1 MDASFGS
8 APTLGASS
16 SGESPASLAGL
27 LIRLSSAA
35 AGFDNSVE
43 HTPAAKSPARAIARR
58 EADKEIMQWPASV
71 TAQGQRKIDDQT
83 SAWRGLIRIVLI
95 LEVFATWRAAW
106 VTCQEAKD
114 ENAEKKE
121 DDRVNGD
128 LEGEHGDRP
137 ASDTAIILW
146 GMTGSQPGT
155 TPCR

>member
-1 MDASFGS
+1 
-8 APTLGASS
+8 
-16 SGESPASLAGL
+16 
-27 LIRLSSAA
+27 
-35 AGFDNSVE
+35 
-43 HTPAAKSPARAIARR
+43 
-58 EADKEIMQWPASV
+58 MQWPASV
-71 TAQGQRKIDDQT
+71 AAQGQRMIDDQT

-95 LEVFATWRAAW
+95 LEVFATWRAAR
-106 VTCQEAKD
+106 VACQEAKD

-146 GMTGSQPGT
+146 GKTGSQPGT

>member
-1 MDASFGS
+1 
-8 APTLGASS
+8 
-16 SGESPASLAGL
+16 
-27 LIRLSSAA
+27 
-35 AGFDNSVE
+35 
-43 HTPAAKSPARAIARR
+43 
-58 EADKEIMQWPASV
+58 MQWPASV
-71 TAQGQRKIDDQT
+71 AAQGQRMIDDQT

-95 LEVFATWRAAW
+95 LEVFTTGRAAW

-137 ASDTAIILW
+137 ASETAIILW
-146 GMTGSQPGT
+146 GITGSQPGT

>member
-1 MDASFGS
+1 M
-8 APTLGASS
+8 
-16 SGESPASLAGL
+16 
-27 LIRLSSAA
+27 
-35 AGFDNSVE
+35 
-43 HTPAAKSPARAIARR
+43 
-58 EADKEIMQWPASV
+58 SV
-71 TAQGQRKIDDQT
+71 TAQSQCRVDDQT

-95 LEVFATWRAAW
+95 LEVFATWRAAL

-137 ASDTAIILW
+137 ASETETILW

>member
-1 MDASFGS
+1 
-8 APTLGASS
+8 
-16 SGESPASLAGL
+16 
-27 LIRLSSAA
+27 
-35 AGFDNSVE
+35 
-43 HTPAAKSPARAIARR
+43 
-58 EADKEIMQWPASV
+58 MQWPASV
-71 TAQGQRKIDDQT
+71 AAQGQRMIDDQT
-83 SAWRGLIRIVLI
+83 SAWRGLIWIVLI

-137 ASDTAIILW
+137 ASETETILW